1 MRFPLEVFEAIRASV
16 PAAMPVGV
24 RLSGTDWVDGGW
36 DIEQSVVFSAALK
49 ALGAAFIHVS
59 SGGISPLQ
67 QIPLGPNYQVGLAE
81 RVRQATGLPTIA
93 VGLVTEAQQAEDI
106 IAQGRADLVAL
117 ARAIL
122 FNPRW
127 PWHAAA
133 ALGGQVEAP
142 PPYWRSQPRGLS
154 HLFGDTRI
162 GQR

>member
-1 MRFPLEVFEAIRASV
+1 MHI
-16 PAAMPVGV
+16 
-24 RLSGTDWVDGGW
+24 
-36 DIEQSVVFSAALK
+36 
-49 ALGAAFIHVS
+49 S
-59 SGGISPLQ
+59 SGGVSPLQ

-106 IAQGRADLVAL
+106 VAQGRADLVGL

-133 ALGGQVEAP
+133 TLGAQVEAP
-142 PPYWRSQPRGLS
+142 PQYWRSQPRGLAQ
-154 HLFGDTRI
+154 LFGDIRI